1 MERLFS
7 AIVNMSLT
15 GTIAI
20 GLVLPVR
27 LALKNAPRICAYAL
41 WAVVLF
47 RLLCPVS
54 LSSPAS
60 VLNLAPVPAPE
71 APVASMEFV
80 SVPDAPGPVVQQGP
94 ESAGP
99 SVSPLDVAGWIW
111 AAGAAAAAAWG
122 IREYL
127 RLKARLVAWSPVLP
141 GVREADDICSPFLL
155 GLFRPVIYIPAGMP
169 PRQQAQILVHER
181 HHIRRGD
188 HIWKFLSC
196 AALCLHWFNPAV
208 WLAFLLADRDM
219 ELSCDEAVLTML
231 GPQVRSD
238 YAQSLLDLSTGLR
251 RVTAPLAFGESEAA
265 LRIRHVLGWRRSA
278 PWALPLA
285 AAVCALVLGAT
296 ALNPVYELPREELDA
311 PHIEELTPGY
321 YTICDWSM
329 DETTSGLLR
338 IWVRLDEGG
347 SGELRIN
354 SDRFVL
360 SWDPDSFK
368 VEHEIVDLGYVE
380 LKSYSDTLIH
390 GVFREEG
397 LSLFL
402 AGYKLDFAYAGTE
415 LPRSL
420 EKPPVAPGKYAYVDH
435 FCWAEEPKGCS
446 LPMEE
451 GDPEVALLKRKRDGT
466 GTLTYNGVKRKFT
479 WVGDSLITDGGELQ
493 ALPWMEL
500 LYFNIGYRMLKADTE
515 PGILVKLVEEET
527 FLYLRRID

>member
-7 AIVNMSLT
+7 VILNMSLT

-20 GLVLPVR
+20 GLVLLVR
-27 LALKNAPRICAYAL
+27 LALKRAPRVCAYAL

-71 APVASMEFV
+71 APVAAVEYVTIPNEPV
-80 SVPDAPGPVVQQGP
+80 SLP
-94 ESAGP
+94 EAEP
-99 SVSPLDVAGWIW
+99 PERSVSFLAVAGWIW
-111 AAGAAAAAAWG
+111 AVGVGVTAARG
-122 IREYL
+122 FREYL
-127 RLKARLVAWSPVLP
+127 RLKARLAASVPVSP
-141 GVREADDICSPFLL
+141 GVRAAEDICSPFVL
-155 GLFRPVIYIPAGMP
+155 GLLKPVIYIPSGMP
-169 PRQQAQILVHER
+169 ERQQAQILLHER

-196 AALCLHWFNPAV
+196 CALCLHWFDPAV

-219 ELSCDEAVLTML
+219 ELSCDEAVLNML

-238 YAQSLLDLSTGLR
+238 YAQSLLDLSTGVQ
-251 RVTAPLAFGESEAA
+251 RVTAPLAFGESETA
-265 LRIRHVLGWRRSA
+265 LRIRHVLGWKRGSR
-278 PWALPLA
+278 WALPLA
-285 AAVCALVLGAT
+285 AAVCAIVLAVT
-296 ALNPVYELPREELDA
+296 ALNPVYEIPREEKPA

-338 IWVRLDEGG
+338 IWIRLDEDGT
-347 SGELRIN
+347 GELRIN
-354 SDRFVL
+354 SDRFIL

-368 VEHEIVDLGYVE
+368 MEYEIWDSGDMEVECFYGGLQ
-380 LKSYSDTLIH
+380 IH

-415 LPRSL
+415 YPRSL

-435 FCWAEEPKGCS
+435 LCWTEEPKGCS

-451 GDPEVALLKRKRDGT
+451 GDPELGLLKLKRDGR

-479 WVGDSLITDGGELQ
+479 WVGDSLITDDGEIQ

-500 LYFNIGYRMLKADTE
+500 LYDNIGYRLLKADTE
-515 PGILVKLVEEET
+515 PGILVKLEEEQT